1 MYVGKTTQRL
11 TERIKQH
18 IPDRISNNGVK
29 RTDSAVLAHLKSN
42 HSCIPEDKEHGID
55 RFRILANGHSQC
67 HLNVLE
73 AVFIKSLSPSM
84 CLQKEH
90 VKKLILF
97 R

>member
-1 MYVGKTTQRL
+1 MASQF
-11 TERIKQH
+11 KQH
-18 IPDRISNNGVK
+18 TPDRISNNGVK
-29 RTDSAVLAHLKSN
+29 RTDCAILAHLKSY
-42 HSCIPEDKEHGID
+42 HSCIPGDKEHAID
-55 RFRILANGHSQC
+55 RVRILVTGRSQC

-90 VKKLILF
+90 VKKLMLL